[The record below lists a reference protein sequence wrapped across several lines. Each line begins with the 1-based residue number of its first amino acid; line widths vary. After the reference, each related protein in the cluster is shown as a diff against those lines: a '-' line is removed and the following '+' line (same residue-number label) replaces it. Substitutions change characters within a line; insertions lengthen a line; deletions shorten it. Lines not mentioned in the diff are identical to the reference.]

1 MNLRTHYVLPFC
13 LLFACDKVER
23 DWSKCSETNSDCK
36 NGYTCSRPSYRCVPL
51 GDSGADVAN
60 PPVDA
65 AAREVAGADMSK
77 LDAVADIPTDVSVDA
92 APDVALDVSADAA
105 DAVADMAV
113 DTRPVDGQGSCGSD
127 IDCPAGAPLC
137 LDFRCAKCASN
148 SDCAE
153 RGDGGSGAGICDTTS
168 GRCVACA
175 RSSDC
180 TADPAKPVCVANQC
194 ATCSSAAN
202 ECRTKN
208 SLAPVC
214 DSSSGKCVGCLSNDN
229 CAGSA
234 GASDAGTDGGTD
246 GGVDGGV
253 VAGLCYLTTKQCVE
267 CLVHADCKDP
277 SRPICGVLHT
287 CVGCGLQLA
296 PSDGCLTKNRALPVC
311 MEATGACVECAS
323 SADCH
328 GDAGTGVCS
337 PTTNRCVECNDN
349 TNCTADP
356 AKGFCVKNACTG
368 CQAAGAGVCTGA
380 KPMCATTGGSIGQ
393 CVECNGNSDCK
404 VGTKPV
410 CDANQCRACKKDLEC
425 AGASQA
431 GVCGLDGSCPA
442 EDEVIY
448 LQNSAACS
456 ASSGDGTLA
465 TPYCS
470 SDEATAHLSTTKSVI
485 VIKGSGPAYPVGP
498 LTIPSLA
505 STRLL
510 VAGQS
515 SAKISNLGVGSH
527 VLVSITAGD
536 VTLRDLTISGGN
548 DAGISVAGGA
558 TLHMDRCYVLNNQGI
573 GIQISASA
581 FDIINTVIAG
591 NGAGAGG
598 YGVSLGNYSGSPT
611 NFAFNTVVNNIGG
624 GVFCGTT
631 SNFSLTG
638 ILANANGGPNFSTS
652 CRTDS
657 TTSTSTTPSLD
668 TNYHL
673 TAASPCVNAGGTTCP
688 SDDIDGD
695 TRPQGIACDCGAD
708 EYHAP

>member
-51 GDSGADVAN
+51 GDGGADLAT

-77 LDAVADIPTDVSVDA
+77 LDAAADIPADRAVDA
-92 APDVALDVSADAA
+92 AAGAALDGSADAA
-105 DAVADMAV
+105 DAAADVAV

-148 SDCAE
+148 NDCAE
-153 RGDGGSGAGICDTTS
+153 RGDGGSGANVCDTTS

-175 RSSDC
+175 NSSDC

-194 ATCSSAAN
+194 EACSSATN

-234 GASDAGTDGGTD
+234 GGTDGGADGVTD
-246 GGVDGGV
+246 GGVS
-253 VAGLCYLTTKQCVE
+253 AGFCDLTTKQCVG
-267 CLVHADCKDP
+267 CLDHANCSDP
-277 SRPICGVLHT
+277 AKPICGSQKS
-287 CVGCGLQLA
+287 CVGCATQSESALA
-296 PSDGCLTKNRALPVC
+296 CMNRNPALPVC
-311 MEATGACVECAS
+311 RPDTGACVECTS

-328 GDAGTGVCS
+328 SDAGTGVCS

-356 AKGFCVKNACTG
+356 SKAFCVKNACTS
-368 CQAAGAGVCTGA
+368 CQAAGAGACTGA
-380 KPMCATTGGSIGQ
+380 KPMCATTGSSIGQ

-410 CDANQCRACKKDLEC
+410 CDANQCQACQKDLEC
-425 AGASQA
+425 SGALLA

-442 EDEVIY
+442 EDAVIY
-448 LQNSAACS
+448 LQNSEACS
-456 ASSGDGTLA
+456 TSSGDGTLA
-465 TPYCS
+465 SPYCS
-470 SDEATAHLSTTKSVI
+470 SDEATAHLSATKSII
-485 VIKGSGPAYPVGP
+485 VIKGNGPAYPVGP
-498 LTIPSLA
+498 LTMPSLGN
-505 STRLL
+505 TRLL

-515 SAKISNLGVGSH
+515 SARISNLGVGSH
-527 VLVSITAGD
+527 VLVSITTGD
-536 VTLRDLTISGGN
+536 VTLRDLTISSGN
-548 DAGISVAGGA
+548 DTGVSVSGGA

-573 GIQISASA
+573 GIQITASA
-581 FDIINTVIAG
+581 FDIVNTVVAG
-591 NGAGAGG
+591 NGAAAGG

-611 NFAFNTVVNNIGG
+611 NFAFNTVVNNVGG
-624 GVFCGTT
+624 GVFCGAPYA
-631 SNFSLTG
+631 LIG
-638 ILANANGGPNFSTS
+638 ILANGNGPTNFLNCQTNSTSSTAAPNF
-652 CRTDS
+652 DV
-657 TTSTSTTPSLD
+657 
-668 TNYHL
+668 NYHL
-673 TAASPCVNAGGTTCP
+673 TAASPCVNAGGATCP

-708 EYHAP
+708 EYKSN